1 MSEQIIFDDE
11 QFFEGY
17 KAIRERETN
26 LNDLLEQPAMKRLL
40 PDVSGKNVL
49 DLGCG
54 YGHNCRDFIRLGA
67 KKVVGIDISKKMLAV
82 AERESSHEK
91 IEYINMS
98 MRDITALPYKFDIV
112 YSSLAFHYVEDFEKL
127 TTDIYLLLNDNGCLL
142 FSQEHPIVTAT
153 VDGLGHWN
161 KDENSNRVSYTFSNY
176 GQEGERKHH
185 WICDGVINYHR
196 TVGSLITTLAKNGFI
211 IDTVEEPTPENWAIE
226 RLPTITKEFL
236 KPNFIIVKA
245 YKG

>member
-1 MSEQIIFDDE
+1 MAEQIIFDNE

-17 KAIRERETN
+17 KAIRDRETN

-40 PDVSGKNVL
+40 PDLSGKAVL

-54 YGHNCRDFIRLGA
+54 YGHNCIDFIEHGA
-67 KKVVGIDISKKMLAV
+67 EKVIGIDISKKMLEV
-82 AERESSHEK
+82 ALRESSNEK

-98 MRDITALPYKFDIV
+98 MTDIASLPYKFDLV
-112 YSSLAFHYVEDFEKL
+112 YSSLAFHYIEDFEKL
-127 TTDIYLLLNDNGCLL
+127 TADIYSLLNDNGCLL

-153 VDGLGHWN
+153 IDGMGHWN
-161 KDENSNRVSYTFSNY
+161 KDENGNRISYTFSNY
-176 GQEGERKHH
+176 GQEGERKHR

-211 IDTVEEPTPENWAIE
+211 IDTVEEPTPEEWAIKK
-226 RLPTITKEFL
+226 LPTITKEFL

-245 YKG
+245 NKR

>member
-1 MSEQIIFDDE
+1 MSEQIIFDNE

-17 KAIRERETN
+17 KAIRDRETN

-40 PDVSGKNVL
+40 PDVTGKAVL

-54 YGHNCRDFIRLGA
+54 YGHNCKDFIERGA
-67 KKVVGIDISKKMLAV
+67 KKVVGIDISKKMLEV
-82 AERESSHEK
+82 ANRESSHEK

-98 MRDITALPYKFDIV
+98 MRDITALPYKFDII

-127 TTDIYLLLNDNGCLL
+127 TADIYSLLNDNGCIL

-153 VDGLGHWN
+153 IDGMGHWN
-161 KDENSNRVSYTFSNY
+161 KDENGNRISYTFSNY
-176 GQEGERKHH
+176 GQEGERKHR

-211 IDTVEEPTPENWAIE
+211 IDTVEEPTPEEWAIE
-226 RLPTITKEFL
+226 KFPLITKEFL

-245 YKG
+245 KKG

>member
-1 MSEQIIFDDE
+1 MAEQIIFDNE

-17 KAIRERETN
+17 KAIRDRETN

-40 PDVSGKNVL
+40 PDVTGKAVL

-54 YGHNCRDFIRLGA
+54 YGHNCVDFIERGA
-67 KKVVGIDISKKMLAV
+67 KKVVGIDISKKMLEV
-82 AERESSHEK
+82 ANRESSHEK

-98 MRDITALPYKFDIV
+98 MTDISSLPCKFDLI
-112 YSSLAFHYVEDFEKL
+112 YSSLAFHYIEDFEKL
-127 TTDIYLLLNDNGCLL
+127 TADIYSLLNDNGCLL

-153 VDGLGHWN
+153 IDGMGHWN
-161 KDENSNRVSYTFSNY
+161 KDENGNRISYTFSNY
-176 GQEGERKHH
+176 GQEGKRKHR

-196 TVGSLITTLAKNGFI
+196 TVGTLITTLAKSGFI
-211 IDTVEEPTPENWAIE
+211 IDTVEEPTPEEWAIKKFP
-226 RLPTITKEFL
+226 LITKEFL

-245 YKG
+245 YKA